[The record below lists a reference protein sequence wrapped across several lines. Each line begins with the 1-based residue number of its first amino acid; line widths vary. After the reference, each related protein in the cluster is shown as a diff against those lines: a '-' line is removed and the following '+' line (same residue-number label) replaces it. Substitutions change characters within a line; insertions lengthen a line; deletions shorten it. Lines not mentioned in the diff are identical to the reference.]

1 MKTTKLLSGILFV
14 GVLATATGIASAEET
29 PTPTT
34 PVTEVTATPTPTPT
48 PTPSIVISNSRAQLD
63 LTREQWE
70 NGYYSNP
77 YSDAEMVHEPT
88 AIDLTHPS
96 YDASPEVW
104 SNWYMARVE
113 NCKTLTKDREYIDCM
128 YRPWVYGF

>member
-1 MKTTKLLSGILFV
+1 MTTAV
-14 GVLATATGIASAEET
+14 IANAEESA
-29 PTPTT
+29 PPTT
-34 PVTEVTATPTPTPT
+34 ISTPTATPTPTPETFPT
-48 PTPSIVISNSRAQLD
+48 PTNFVCAVISNSRAQLD
-63 LTREQWE
+63 RTREQWE
-70 NGYYSNP
+70 NECYSNP

-104 SNWYMARVE
+104 SDWYGARVE
-113 NCKTLTKDREYIDCM
+113 NCKVLTKDREYIDCM